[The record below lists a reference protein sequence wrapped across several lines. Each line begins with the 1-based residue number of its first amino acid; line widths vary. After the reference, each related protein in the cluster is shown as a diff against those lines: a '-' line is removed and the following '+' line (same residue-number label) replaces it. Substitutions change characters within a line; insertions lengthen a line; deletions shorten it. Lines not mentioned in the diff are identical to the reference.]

1 MNPASMNYKI
11 PSASVLLVYALTLFL
26 AGCKEPF
33 QAEINEKT
41 DAIAVDG
48 SLIKGRD
55 RQKIIITRSTPLNDI
70 SYLPVTD
77 CQVKIVDELE
87 NEFFFTEES
96 DGIYTAT
103 IDNNILVNGRKYK
116 LVFNTPEGN
125 NYESAYETIVETAPV
140 DSVYPVVEKIFNI
153 DKQED
158 EDYIRFYL
166 DLKAPETGS
175 RYYRWELTETYE
187 IHSYYHIDAYYD
199 GETIYRYPPFRDSL
213 FYCWITSE
221 IDELYSSNTVNLVIN
236 EKKKIPLNRFPATSR
251 RMSVRYSLLIEQ
263 YALNE
268 KAYDY
273 WNQKKT
279 EIQESGGLYT
289 AQPGQGAS
297 NISNIN
303 DDAEKVL
310 GYFWASSLSEKRIF
324 YKDPTKYRKP
334 YGYCEIEVFDTT
346 IHDIGLYPIYL
357 TLLEQIPMY
366 ARRRCFDCTLE
377 GGSLAKPDFW

>member
-1 MNPASMNYKI
+1 MNLESVKYKI
-11 PSASVLLVYALTLFL
+11 TLVSVLLMYALTLFL
-26 AGCKEPF
+26 TGCKEPF

-48 SLIKGRD
+48 SLIKGMD
-55 RQKIIITRSTPLNDI
+55 KQTITITWSTPLNDI
-70 SYLPVTD
+70 SYLPVVD

-87 NEFFFTEES
+87 NEFYFAEES

-103 IDNNILVNGRKYK
+103 IDDNILLYGRKYK
-116 LVFNTPEGN
+116 LVFITPEGST
-125 NYESAYETIVETAPV
+125 YESAYETIIETATV
-140 DSVYPVVEKIFNI
+140 DSVYPVVEKVYNSVT
-153 DKQED
+153 QED

-175 RYYRWELTETYE
+175 RYYRWELAETYE

-199 GETIYRYPPFRDSL
+199 GDEIYRYPPFRDSL

-236 EKKKIPLNRFPATSR
+236 EKKKIPLNSFPVTSR

-289 AQPGQGAS
+289 AQPGQGTS
-297 NISNIN
+297 NITNIN
-303 DDAEKVL
+303 DDTEKVL

-324 YKDPTKYRKP
+324 YEDPVKYRKP
-334 YGYCEIEVFDTT
+334 LGYCDTAVFDTT
-346 IHDIGLYPIYL
+346 IHDNGIYPIYL
-357 TLLEQIPMY
+357 TLFLQIPIF
-366 ARRRCFDCTLE
+366 ASQECFDCTLL
-377 GGSLAKPDFW
+377 GGSLEKPDFW